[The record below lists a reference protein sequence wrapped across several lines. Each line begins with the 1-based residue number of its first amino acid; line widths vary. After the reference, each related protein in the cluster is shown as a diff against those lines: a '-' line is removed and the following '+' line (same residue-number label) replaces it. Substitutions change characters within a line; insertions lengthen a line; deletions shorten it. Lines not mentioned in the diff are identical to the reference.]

1 MNLERLSALREK
13 EPMRENKEGGWE
25 REMHSLR
32 SSLRAWGHSAHRT
45 GAWPAAHSTRA
56 MKAGCKQPA
65 QMAFEGCAAVRS
77 KLRAGAYSF
86 ADPTLLSSAKALA
99 GPQLELTARCGRSLR
114 GR

>member
-1 MNLERLSALREK
+1 MESGLPRVCRGNSAR
-13 EPMRENKEGGWE
+13 
-25 REMHSLR
+25 HS
-32 SSLRAWGHSAHRT
+32 
-45 GAWPAAHSTRA
+45 GAWPAARITSA

-86 ADPTLLSSAKALA
+86 AYPSEMSSAKALA